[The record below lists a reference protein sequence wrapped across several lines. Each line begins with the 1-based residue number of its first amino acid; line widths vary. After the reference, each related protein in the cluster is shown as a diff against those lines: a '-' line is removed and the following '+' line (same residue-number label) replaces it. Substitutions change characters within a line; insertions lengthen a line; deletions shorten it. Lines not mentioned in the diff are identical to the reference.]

1 MTTTNITPVANSCH
15 TTISADENGQNTY
28 TIQSSLNFVTPPPL
42 VGAGAGA
49 EETYFC
55 DKMVKVKLSCPKKYI
70 DYSIGKRE
78 DETNKII
85 CVMEGGYDPALFTIA
100 PAPARAPPQICGL
113 NIALYR
119 SDSQYSVTPYDEAF
133 FGVHNTLKA
142 KGTSNA
148 RTRQVKAFEKIKQLD
163 DADDTSYFEFTFPI
177 GNLSPNTSL
186 FNKDG
191 PISRWIQEQKDTT
204 FPQGDRSLTYTPLL
218 NISGMIVLTFK
229 GVVILQD
236 VPPNIIKIQ
245 VELINS
251 GKRVQ
256 GPTSIV
262 MTALN
267 KALDIDTVTVS
278 GGNGLMNIPASLFH
292 VNEVTGPITSDD
304 FFKQFY
310 DGTTNKFIEKNLVQL
325 IIMFFYILTDQER
338 TKLNCSIYGR
348 SQIKNLDI
356 KADDLTKTLIEYS
369 KEFTLDDIVFF
380 IPYIVNAVNNAN
392 KIEGLNFRDIFSSMM
407 ARLDTVTTGMG
418 RRGTR
423 LLSGVGNI
431 GSNGGHYGGSF
442 QSLMTS
448 TMNGGKGE
456 DLYVHLARTVPM
468 QIVNLEESS
477 GPQTMVVRV
486 SRICIK
492 GDACPKSDTS
502 EVPASSVALSVASSV
517 ASSAA
522 VSGTTSGAATLASAT
537 PTAAAAAAIGATPG
551 TGAVLAAVSAELV
564 KGVEVLLT
572 KDAFKSEDPDNLA
585 KYISQSLADPAYV
598 DIKVGDTVQFVK
610 DGSIVNAVVCFFKS
624 GKKKYSKT
632 KYSQASNMKDYY
644 DSLKI
649 AGIEKLMSSV
659 QPIDEL
665 LSVLNLRGFG
675 YVPFKIVSTSATPQQ
690 ADILYDCQS
699 DIGYLYNGY
708 EPSDRAQQF
717 FTSVGRVLLPASTQF
732 RVGDI
737 NAKAYS
743 LSSYMTLRKITTPP
757 NLKPLVTA
765 LQKGPV
771 DESAI
776 INMLKQVIIANK
788 LSTSCQQLGPQMEP
802 RMTFFNQKVQALIYR
817 FTQAGIV
824 DGTSGH
830 YNIFKS
836 NNFIRSLFG
845 EKITEN
851 DEKSLFKP
859 VTTYD
864 PKVSELLF
872 WFFVPYAFNN
882 PNRGVTMIFQAFA
895 DNDVQPALDLTVP
908 VGTYNP
914 AVEPDSGSD
923 GGAADDT
930 LFGGKWVKQDEAI
943 RDPENPDATKTVT
956 SWYDDQ
962 YPDFKVFYR
971 DPNSGDIYH
980 GETAP
985 PDSATTVNDRRPVAE
1000 ISGYVNILLEI
1011 LKDNEFMND
1020 ASYQQLKVVVQ
1031 TVSSRYQSPSG
1042 DDTHIFSKSI
1052 ATEVQSEAA
1061 IKDINVAVKANLA
1074 KQAQAKAAAA
1084 TAAQKETERLQD
1096 IRNTHELAKLAIT
1109 ANASSKGTGSGLS
1122 ASDFMSR
1129 FTKSSDTD
1137 TDINRVLG
1145 SCGNDTV
1152 ISCDGQTLR
1161 IDIELKSLLA
1171 HCANSM
1177 GDGESGGGITTVDD
1191 AVTAANNAQ
1200 ALALAEKARR
1210 GTQSQSPTPPQSPTQ
1225 SPNKSGRTVTK
1236 FDPITLT
1243 FTSAP
1248 INVDLKAAS
1257 SIQSDTS
1264 TITYTLDNLNPAG
1277 FASITATG
1285 STLTI
1290 TGPGTCSIKAT
1301 IAAVTGSYLET
1312 SKTVTLMVTDGR
1324 TPVDP
1329 AVQAKKDYDAYKL
1342 AYENFFTTSDPP
1354 IPQYFLYTTEYDEF
1368 GQVVKNSGEIS
1379 INTLFPVSP

>member
-1 MTTTNITPVANSCH
+1 MTTTNITPASGCCSTVITPDESGANS
-15 TTISADENGQNTY
+15 Y
-28 TIQSSLNFVTPPPL
+28 TIETSLNFVTPPGTVTAPGVVL
-42 VGAGAGA
+42 D
-49 EETYFC
+49 TYFC
-55 DKMVKVKLSCPKKYI
+55 DQMVKVKLSCPKKYI
-70 DYSIGKRE
+70 DYSGNYIPISCE
-78 DETNKII
+78 
-85 CVMEGGYDPALFTIA
+85 MEGGYS
-100 PAPARAPPQICGL
+100 PAPFAVQPATTLPKICGL
-113 NIALYR
+113 NIALFR
-119 SDSQYSVTPYDEAF
+119 NDSQYSVTPYDEAF
-133 FGVHNTLKA
+133 FGDNNVLSA
-142 KGTSNA
+142 IGTS
-148 RTRQVKAFEKIKQLD
+148 KAMTKYSEKIIQLN

-177 GNLSPNTSL
+177 GNVASNTSL
-186 FNKDG
+186 FNK
-191 PISRWIQEQKDTT
+191 PLISQWIKQQKDVT
-204 FPQGDRSLTYTPLL
+204 FPPLDSGIYTPLL
-218 NISGMIVLTFK
+218 NISGKLVLTFK
-229 GVVILQD
+229 HVVLLQNL
-236 VPPNIIKIQ
+236 PASCIKIQ
-245 VELINS
+245 VELINIGTGLPGAGRPGTIATSVAWGVINRALRNKYTFS
-251 GKRVQ
+251 GVTMNF
-256 GPTSIV
+256 PTSI
-262 MTALN
+262 
-267 KALDIDTVTVS
+267 
-278 GGNGLMNIPASLFH
+278 FH
-292 VNEVTGPITSDD
+292 INEPQQQLSPID

-310 DGTTNKFIEKNLVQL
+310 EGSPTFIEKKLVQL
-325 IIMFFYILTDQER
+325 IIMFFYILTDTER
-338 TKLNCSIYGR
+338 TKLNCKFKEICQVPTTITLTDQFMTDLQKYG
-348 SQIKNLDI
+348 
-356 KADDLTKTLIEYS
+356 

-380 IPYIVNAVNNAN
+380 IPYLVNAVNAAD
-392 KIEGLNFRDIFSSMM
+392 KQIGLNFKDIF
-407 ARLDTVTTGMG
+407 ARMHAELKVTKSGMQQRGVRLTGSLTA
-418 RRGTR
+418 RTR
-423 LLSGVGNI
+423 DDDDDESIGGGNAI
-431 GSNGGHYGGSF
+431 
-442 QSLMTS
+442 TS

-468 QIVNLEESS
+468 QIVNLGESS

-486 SRICIK
+486 SRIQIPADICSNPN
-492 GDACPKSDTS
+492 A
-502 EVPASSVALSVASSV
+502 EPASKVNIAEEVDDDDSSD
-517 ASSAA
+517 
-522 VSGTTSGAATLASAT
+522 SGDSESFKDLEEGVTKLETLK
-537 PTAAAAAAIGATPG
+537 IF
-551 TGAVLAAVSAELV
+551 
-564 KGVEVLLT
+564 
-572 KDAFKSEDPDNLA
+572 KDGGSDELA
-585 KYISQSLADPAYV
+585 KYISLSLADPAFV

-624 GKKKYSKT
+624 GKMKYKST

-675 YVPFKIVSTSATPQQ
+675 YVPFKIVSTSANPQQ

-737 NAKAYS
+737 SDKAYS
-743 LSSYMTLRKITTPP
+743 LSSYMTLRKIKTPP

-771 DESAI
+771 DESDI

-788 LSTSCQQLGPQMEP
+788 LSTSCQQLGPQMNP

-817 FTQAGIV
+817 FTQAGVV

-836 NNFIRSLFG
+836 NNFIRSLLG

-859 VTTYD
+859 VTIYT

-895 DNDVQPALDLTVP
+895 DNDVKSALDLTVP

-914 AVEPDSGSD
+914 AVEPDST
-923 GGAADDT
+923 GGGDDT
-930 LFGGKWVKQDEAI
+930 LFGGKWVKQDKAI
-943 RDPENPDATKTVT
+943 PDPANLGTTKTVT

-971 DPNSGDIYH
+971 DPSGDIYH
-980 GETAP
+980 DDTAP

-1000 ISGYVNILLEI
+1000 ISGYVNSLLDV

-1177 GDGESGGGITTVDD
+1177 GDGESSGGITTVDD
-1191 AVTAANNAQ
+1191 AENAAKKAQ
-1200 ALALAEKARR
+1200 ALAEDARR
-1210 GTQSQSPTPPQSPTQ
+1210 GTQSQSPTPPPSPTP
-1225 SPNKSGRTVTK
+1225 SPNKSGRTVTN
-1236 FDPITLT
+1236 FINITQT
-1243 FTSAP
+1243 YNSAD
-1248 INVDLKAAS
+1248 IVVNLDAKS
-1257 SIQSDTS
+1257 SITGDTS
-1264 TITYTLDNLNPAG
+1264 TVTYTLDNLNPVS
-1277 FASITATG
+1277 FATISG
-1285 STLTI
+1285 NTLTI
-1290 TGPGTCSIKAT
+1290 TGPGTGNIKAT
-1301 IAAVTGSYLET
+1301 IAAYTTYPEV
-1312 SKTVTLMVTDGR
+1312 SKTVTLMVTAG
-1324 TPVDP
+1324 TPPPVNP
-1329 AVQAKKDYDAYKL
+1329 AVAATAEYNAYI
-1342 AYENFFTTSDPP
+1342 AEYNDFFTKSAPP

-1368 GQVVKNSGEIS
+1368 KAEVKASGQPTIT
-1379 INTLFPVSP
+1379 IP

>member
-1 MTTTNITPVANSCH
+1 MTTTNITPAANSCH

-28 TIQSSLNFVTPPPL
+28 TIQSSLNFVTPPPS
-42 VGAGAGA
+42 VGA

-85 CVMEGGYDPALFTIA
+85 CVMEGGYDPALFAIA
-100 PAPARAPPQICGL
+100 PAPAGAPPQICGL

-236 VPPNIIKIQ
+236 VPQHIIKIQ

-262 MTALN
+262 MRALN
-267 KALDIDTVTVS
+267 KALAIDTVTVS

-325 IIMFFYILTDQER
+325 IIMFFYILTDEER
-338 TKLNCSIYGR
+338 TKLNCSIYGKG
-348 SQIKNLDI
+348 QIKNLDI

-456 DLYVHLARTVPM
+456 DIYVHLARTVPM
-468 QIVNLEESS
+468 QIVNLGAT
-477 GPQTMVVRV
+477 GPQNMVVRV
-486 SRICIK
+486 YRICIK
-492 GDACPKSDTS
+492 GDACTKPDTS
-502 EVPASSVALSVASSV
+502 EVPASSVASS
-517 ASSAA
+517 ASSAT
-522 VSGTTSGAATLASAT
+522 VSGTTSGSVTQVSAT
-537 PTAAAAAAIGATPG
+537 PTAAAAVAAGAAG
-551 TGAVLAAVSAELV
+551 TGALIAAVSAELV

-572 KDAFKSEDPDNLA
+572 KDAFKSENPYDLA

-610 DGSIVNAVVCFFKS
+610 DGSIVNAVICFFKS
-624 GKKKYSKT
+624 GKMKYSST
-632 KYSQASNMKDYY
+632 GYSQASNMKDYY
-644 DSLKI
+644 NSLKK
-649 AGIEKLMSSV
+649 EKNGLEAVKNSV
-659 QPIDEL
+659 KPIDEY
-665 LSVLNLRGFG
+665 LSLLNLRGFG
-675 YVPFKIVSTSATPQQ
+675 YVPFKIVSTGATPQQ

-699 DIGYLYNGY
+699 DISYLYNGY
-708 EPSDRAQQF
+708 EPSDRIQQI
-717 FTSVGRVLLPASTQF
+717 FTSVGRVLTPASTEF

-765 LQKGPV
+765 LQKGSA
-771 DESAI
+771 DESDI
-776 INMLKQVIIANK
+776 IDMLKQVIIANK
-788 LSTSCQQLGPQMEP
+788 LSTSCQQLGPQINP

-836 NNFIRSLFG
+836 NNFIRSLLG

-859 VTTYD
+859 VTTYE

-895 DNDVQPALDLTVP
+895 DRDVQPPLDLTVP

-914 AVEPDSGSD
+914 AVEPDST
-923 GGAADDT
+923 GGGDDT

-943 RDPENPDATKTVT
+943 RDPANPDTTKTVT

-971 DPNSGDIYH
+971 DPGSGDIYH
-980 GETAP
+980 GNDAP
-985 PDSATTVNDRRPVAE
+985 PDSTMAVKDRRPVAD
-1000 ISGYVNILLEI
+1000 ITGYVNSLLDI

-1042 DDTHIFSKSI
+1042 DDTHIFSESI
-1052 ATEVQSEAA
+1052 ATEKQSEAA
-1061 IKDINVAVKANLA
+1061 IKDITVAVKANLA

-1191 AVTAANNAQ
+1191 SVTAANNAQ
-1200 ALALAEKARR
+1200 ALAEKARR

-1236 FDPITLT
+1236 FDPITQTYTGSNIDVTLD
-1243 FTSAP
+1243 A
-1248 INVDLKAAS
+1248 KS
-1257 SIQSDTS
+1257 SITGDSSVPTYVLITTS
-1264 TITYTLDNLNPAG
+1264 SFATISGN
-1277 FASITATG
+1277 
-1285 STLTI
+1285 TLTI
-1290 TGPGTCSIKAT
+1290 TGPGTGNIKAT
-1301 IAAVTGSYLET
+1301 IAAYTTYPEV
-1312 SKTVTLMVTDGR
+1312 SKTVTLAVTDGR

-1329 AVQAKKDYDAYKL
+1329 AVAATAEYNAYI
-1342 AYENFFTTSDPP
+1342 AEYNDFFTTSDPP
-1354 IPQYFLYTTEYDEF
+1354 IPKYYRYTTEYDEF
-1368 GQVVKNSGEIS
+1368 KAEVNASGEIS
-1379 INTLFPVSP
+1379 INKLFPVSP